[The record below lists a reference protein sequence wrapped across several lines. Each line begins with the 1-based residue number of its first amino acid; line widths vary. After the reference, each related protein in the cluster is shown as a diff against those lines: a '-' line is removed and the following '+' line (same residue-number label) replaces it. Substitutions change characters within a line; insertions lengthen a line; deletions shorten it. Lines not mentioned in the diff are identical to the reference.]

1 MMFELIL
8 GLIAFAFLV
17 GLAFLNDG
25 KDDHRYEEDR
35 PQDAEELQALL
46 GVVTPQDNDNDNDKR
61 K

>member
-1 MMFELIL
+1 MFEFIL

-35 PQDAEELQALL
+35 PQDVEELQALL
-46 GVVTPQDNDNDNDKR
+46 GVVTPPQDNDNDKR

>member
-1 MMFELIL
+1 MMFEFIL

-25 KDDHRYEEDR
+25 KDENRYEEYR

-46 GVVTPQDNDNDNDKR
+46 GVVTPPQDNDKR